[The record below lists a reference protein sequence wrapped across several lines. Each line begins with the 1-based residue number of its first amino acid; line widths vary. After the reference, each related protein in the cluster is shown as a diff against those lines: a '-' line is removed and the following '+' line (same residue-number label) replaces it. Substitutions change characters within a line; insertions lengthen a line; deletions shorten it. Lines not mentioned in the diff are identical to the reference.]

1 MFDFYGNKKYFF
13 AFSGLILV
21 ACIIGLIVHQ
31 GLNLDIQ
38 FAGGTIIEF
47 QMKDANIDLN
57 KAAEVAKAATG
68 KNVSAQTSY
77 SLNADNN
84 NERIDLLVLNISSS
98 LSDEE
103 HEKVMAA
110 IKENFA
116 VKEDAEIT
124 TRHVDPSMGREL
136 AAKSIFAVILSAILM
151 IVYVWI
157 RFKIMGGLLAG
168 LASVIA
174 LLHDVMVMVA
184 LYAIT
189 DLPVNDSFVAAVLTI
204 VGYSI
209 NDTIVIFDRIREN
222 STLLRK
228 ESLATI
234 TNKSITQ
241 SMSRTINTAL
251 TTIMCVLVVYIF
263 AAYNNIESIKNFALP
278 MLVGLVSGTYSTI
291 FIASPVWVMMKE
303 RQAKR
308 QAASKPAKA

>member
-57 KAAEVAKAATG
+57 KAAEVVKSATG

-124 TRHVDPSMGREL
+124 TRHVDPAMGKEL
-136 AAKSIFAVILSAILM
+136 AAKSILAVIIAAILM
-151 IVYVWI
+151 VIYVWI

-174 LLHDVMVMVA
+174 LLHDVMVMIA

-228 ESLATI
+228 EPLATI

>member
-1 MFDFYGNKKYFF
+1 MFDFYGNRKYFF

-21 ACIIGLIVHQ
+21 ACIIALIVHQ

-57 KAAEVAKAATG
+57 KASEVAKAATG

-116 VKEDAEIT
+116 VREDAEIT
-124 TRHVDPSMGREL
+124 TRHVDPAMGKEL
-136 AAKSIFAVILSAILM
+136 AAKSILAVIIAAILM
-151 IVYVWI
+151 VIYVWI

-174 LLHDVMVMVA
+174 LLHDVMVMIA

-228 ESLATI
+228 EPLATI
-234 TNKSITQ
+234 TNKSISQ
-241 SMSRTINTAL
+241 SISRTINTAL